1 MKTQKKVLIVMLSVT
16 LMNPNIMSGQDVL
29 SSSEGN
35 KQELNDQIEVVND
48 PLFPSK
54 GRSAI
59 GLVTSIPINL
69 LPIAIVE
76 FNHGVSDRFS
86 LGLIGGTTG
95 VLALYGVK
103 INVLLL
109 QREKFR
115 MYFRMP
121 IIYYPERKGT
131 FLFDKE
137 HKEIEPW
144 MLSSSAV
151 NAEWETEKG
160 LKWSLGIGI
169 IETFCFNMKGI
180 FKKEIDILETP
191 TMLKVFNTFNGSVF
205 IPFRERWMF
214 QLEIIAVMNGFKLA
228 RKSESPR
235 FRSGSPI
242 NPLFTFS
249 YSF

>member
-29 SSSEGN
+29 SSSEEY

-48 PLFPSK
+48 HLFPSK

-59 GLVTSIPINL
+59 GFITSIPL
-69 LPIAIVE
+69 KKLPIAVVE
-76 FNHGVSDRFS
+76 FTHGVSNRFS
-86 LGLIGGTTG
+86 IGLIGGTTG
-95 VLALYGVK
+95 VLALYGVR
-103 INVLLL
+103 INALLL

-137 HKEIEPW
+137 HKEVEPW

-169 IETFCFNMKGI
+169 VETFCFSIKGI
-180 FKKEIDILETP
+180 FKKEIDIHETP
-191 TMLKVFNTFNGSVF
+191 TMLRVFNTFGGSVS
-205 IPFRERWMF
+205 IPFCEKWMF
-214 QLEIIAVMNGFKLA
+214 QLEIIAAMNGLKLSQ
-228 RKSESPR
+228 KNDFPSGG
-235 FRSGSPI
+235 GSPI
-242 NPLFTFS
+242 NPLFTIS
-249 YSF
+249 YSL

>member
-1 MKTQKKVLIVMLSVT
+1 METQKKVLIVMLSVT
-16 LMNPNIMSGQDVL
+16 LINSNIMSGQDVL
-29 SSSEGN
+29 SSSEEY

-48 PLFPSK
+48 HLFPSK

-59 GLVTSIPINL
+59 GFITSIPL
-69 LPIAIVE
+69 KKLPIAVVE
-76 FNHGVSDRFS
+76 FTHGVSNRFS
-86 LGLIGGTTG
+86 IGLIGGTTG
-95 VLALYGVK
+95 VLALYGVR
-103 INVLLL
+103 INALLL

-137 HKEIEPW
+137 HKEVEPW

-169 IETFCFNMKGI
+169 VETFCFSIKGI
-180 FKKEIDILETP
+180 FKKEIDVHETP
-191 TMLKVFNTFNGSVF
+191 GMLRVFNTFNGSVS
-205 IPFRERWMF
+205 IPFCERWMF
-214 QLEIIAVMNGFKLA
+214 QLEIIAVMNGFKLSQ
-228 RKSESPR
+228 KNDFGSSV
-235 FRSGSPI
+235 GSPI
-242 NPLFTFS
+242 KPLFTIS
-249 YSF
+249 YSL